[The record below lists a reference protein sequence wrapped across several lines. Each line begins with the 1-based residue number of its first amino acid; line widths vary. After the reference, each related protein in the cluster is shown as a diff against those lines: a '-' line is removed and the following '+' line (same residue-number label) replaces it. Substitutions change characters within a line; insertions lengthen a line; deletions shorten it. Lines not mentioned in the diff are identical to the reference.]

1 MLELGC
7 GAGFYTR
14 ALLARGAAHVWA
26 VDLAVEMLRALPRD
40 HVTPVLGDAANVT
53 LGRTFA
59 LILAAGIFEF
69 VAPPRVLANAAAHA
83 APGARLVVL
92 LGADACGTCLADLSC
107 RSRRRRAPL
116 CPERVRRGRADKWLE
131 DRGVARMRAVRHRR
145 ALLPASGMKRVLF
158 LVNGLGL
165 GNATR
170 CHAIMQKLGEA
181 GVGCEVA
188 TSGSGLW

>member
-1 MLELGC
+1 MLALVDRVDGTLVLELGC

-53 LGRTFA
+53 VGRTFA

-83 APGARLVVL
+83 APDARLIVL
-92 LGADACGTCLADLSC
+92 YSAPTLAGRALRAFHAGHGVEARLYAPKEFDEAALTSGWRIEECRACGLFGIAA
-107 RSRRRRAPL
+107 RYSRQA
-116 CPERVRRGRADKWLE
+116 A
-131 DRGVARMRAVRHRR
+131 
-145 ALLPASGMKRVLF
+145 
-158 LVNGLGL
+158 
-165 GNATR
+165 
-170 CHAIMQKLGEA
+170 
-181 GVGCEVA
+181 
-188 TSGSGLW
+188 